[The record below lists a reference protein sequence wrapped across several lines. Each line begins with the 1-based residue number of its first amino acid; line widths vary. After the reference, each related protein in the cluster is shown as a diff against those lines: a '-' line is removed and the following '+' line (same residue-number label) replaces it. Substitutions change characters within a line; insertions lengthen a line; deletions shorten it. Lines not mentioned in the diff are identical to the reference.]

1 MDTRD
6 TSLRIE
12 ATDPSRDSSGATGH
26 TVATE
31 TACGPTQT
39 VFQWQARLLRY
50 LPDPIG
56 PSHSVKRFALR

>member
-1 MDTRD
+1 METHN

-12 ATDPSRDSSGATGH
+12 ATDPSRDGCAAAGYA
-26 TVATE
+26 VATE

-39 VFQWQARLLRY
+39 VFQWQALLMRD